1 MNKDNVMNRF
11 NHYKKFLLMN
21 GANEELIEL
30 PAIKEIILYVIE
42 NGDPRNIVEGHS
54 PISYRVPNEDG
65 TFNIYGK
72 LEGPTPSVVYEM
84 EYNLDDDENH
94 YIKLTKKDKRTFL
107 FVGEEKNPDEI
118 ILINKEGIITDYY
131 IDESKKKKLV
141 KTK

>member
-94 YIKLTKKDKRTFL
+94 YIKLTKKSISIYNIYFFYNYSPL
-107 FVGEEKNPDEI
+107 FA
-118 ILINKEGIITDYY
+118 
-131 IDESKKKKLV
+131 SKYFF
-141 KTK
+141 TGP